1 MTALAG
7 QYLASGGPVI
17 PGSYGKVDTC
27 VAQNHTFCWNWFTAN
42 WGSRFQPRLVEHVQ
56 LTLIA
61 LAIGFVISF
70 ALALLAYRAKW
81 LAPPIT
87 FVASVLYTIPSLAT
101 FFILVPITGINWYTV
116 EIALTSYTLLT
127 LFTNTLAGLNGVS
140 PEVRDAAA
148 GIGLTRRQSLWRVE
162 LPLAVPA
169 IIAGL
174 RVAAVTTVSLATLA
188 AVVVPAGLGKG
199 IFDALAQSN
208 FKTGFI
214 AAGVLAVLLALAAD
228 ALLVILQR
236 VLTPWAARRRIT

>member
-1 MTALAG
+1 MISASLLA
-7 QYLASGGPVI
+7 ASGPVI
-17 PGSYGKVDTC
+17 PGSYGKTDQC
-27 VAQNHTFCWNWFTAN
+27 VTQNNLFCWSWFTGH
-42 WGSRFQPRLVEHVQ
+42 WGQRFQPRLIEHIQ

-61 LAIGFVISF
+61 LAVGFTIAFV
-70 ALALLAYRAKW
+70 LALLAYRARW

-87 FVASVLYTIPSLAT
+87 FVASLLYTIPSFAT

-140 PEVRDAAA
+140 EEIRDAAA
-148 GIGLTRRQSLWRVE
+148 GIGLTRAQMLWRIE

-174 RVAAVTTVSLATLA
+174 RIAAVTTVSLATLA
-188 AVVVPAGLGKG
+188 AVIVPAGLGKA
-199 IFDALAQSN
+199 IFDALAEN
-208 FKTGFI
+208 DFKTGFI

-228 ALLVILQR
+228 GLLVVLQR
-236 VLTPWAARRRIT
+236 VLTPWAARRRIA